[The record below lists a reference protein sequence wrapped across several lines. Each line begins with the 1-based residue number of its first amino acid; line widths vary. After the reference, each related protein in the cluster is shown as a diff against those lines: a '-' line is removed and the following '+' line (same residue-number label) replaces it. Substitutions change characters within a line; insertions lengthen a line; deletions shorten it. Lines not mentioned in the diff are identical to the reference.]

1 MFGHLA
7 SVCRRAL
14 SPWPSATR
22 RSELQKRIGRTPDI
36 NVASR
41 RLPGLLRTIAT
52 FRTEADSTPPGARN
66 VGRPPSGSYTV
77 IRTLDPRKLTPEDHL
92 TTIPLARSGVLLCVS
107 PHYDGH
113 PRVALA
119 YSEPGSQQDP
129 RASSR
134 STLSGFLYYHQPACA
149 PPLAGELRFRLT
161 ASNDPASFPFGNDFV
176 TKRGL
181 PWFVPL
187 PGIAGSQKLAPI
199 RHFLTSVE
207 QTVPAQV
214 MDLAQDHYLLFR
226 TGDLAGTRYLH
237 SFGQPFDL
245 CFDKTNV
252 SFVLVGKER
261 SARAVVTDFTR
272 FVIGV
277 ARTALCCFEPS
288 TLPEHSGKRVVVVR
302 VLRSLER
309 DPLRPNPSYAGPPI
323 PPELYPQ
330 EGRHLTVLR
339 HRKPR
344 IWARDVDE
352 HWPKRARPLVTLF
365 ENAVEYGSPQCL

>member
-1 MFGHLA
+1 M
-7 SVCRRAL
+7 
-14 SPWPSATR
+14 
-22 RSELQKRIGRTPDI
+22 
-36 NVASR
+36 ASR
-41 RLPGLLRTIAT
+41 RLLGLPRTIAT
-52 FRTEADSTPPGARN
+52 LGAAADGTPPGTRN
-66 VGRPPSGSYTV
+66 VARLLGRPLSSSYTV
-77 IRTLDPRKLTPEDHL
+77 IRSLDPTKLTPEDHL

-129 RASSR
+129 RASSSR
-134 STLSGFLYYHQPACA
+134 TLSGFLYYHQPACA

-181 PWFVPL
+181 PWFIPL

-207 QTVPAQV
+207 QTVAAQV

-226 TGDLAGTRYLH
+226 TGDLAGSRYLH

-245 CFDKTNV
+245 CFDKTTV
-252 SFVLVGKER
+252 TFVLVGKER

-277 ARTALCCFEPS
+277 ARHAVQHHPFSGTALCCFEPS

-330 EGRHLTVLR
+330 EGQLLTVLR